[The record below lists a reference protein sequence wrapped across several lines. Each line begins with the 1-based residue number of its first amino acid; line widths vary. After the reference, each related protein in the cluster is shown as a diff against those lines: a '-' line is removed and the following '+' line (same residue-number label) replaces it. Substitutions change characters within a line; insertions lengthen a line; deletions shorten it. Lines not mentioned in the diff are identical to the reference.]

1 MCRGEFE
8 LERQD
13 MIERRKRPRRPL
25 PGCLLFHDHLV
36 ASLQAAQR
44 GDGGLAV
51 FYFAADGNSARE
63 IQDIAS
69 ELATR
74 FAYLRAACCID
85 QTAVAAVADHRFVAD
100 EALDFAAQ
108 ILAEVSGSLKLSGAG
123 VAVYPETAQDPDGLL
138 AAAALAAEQA
148 AKAGRGDRALPLAAA
163 PDVSK
168 IGILAAEAGAAAN
181 HPLMELE
188 DLELALQRGQLRLH
202 YQPQIEVSS
211 GRVIGAEALVRLCS
225 DSGTLELPGSIIPAA
240 EATGTITRIGEWV
253 LETACAQ
260 AADWANQGL
269 PPVSCAVNLSLAQVQ
284 QESQVARIVEIV
296 NKSGVK
302 PCQIEIELTETADPS
317 DTDEVCRRL
326 KPILDLGMH
335 LALDDLGTGY
345 ATLSLLRRLPVGKVK
360 IDRSFVAGLGQAG
373 DGIEDLRAIVEM
385 GQGLGLTVLAEGVE
399 RAEQYDTLRALGCDS
414 YQGYYF
420 SPALPA
426 PELAALIAR
435 NQSN

>member
-1 MCRGEFE
+1 
-8 LERQD
+8 

-25 PGCLLFHDHLV
+25 PDSLLFHDHLV

-44 GDGGLAV
+44 GDAGLAV
-51 FYFAADGNSARE
+51 IYFAADGHSAQE
-63 IQDIAS
+63 MQEIAS
-69 ELATR
+69 RLAGQ
-74 FAYLRAACCID
+74 FVDLRAACRID
-85 QTAVAAVADHRFVAD
+85 HKAVAAIADHCFVTD
-100 EALDFAAQ
+100 DALDFAAEV
-108 ILAEVSGSLKLSGAG
+108 LAEVGGSLKLSGAG

-138 AAAALAAEQA
+138 AAAAMAAER
-148 AKAGRGDRALPLAAA
+148 AGRPDPQDPA
-163 PDVSK
+163 PQTRPCGVSDV
-168 IGILAAEAGAAAN
+168 GIVAAEAGAAAN

-188 DLELALQRGQLRLH
+188 DLEDALQRGQLRLH
-202 YQPQIEVSS
+202 YQPQIEVCS
-211 GRVIGAEALVRLCS
+211 GRVIGAEALVRLYG

-284 QESQVARIVEIV
+284 EEAQVERIVEIV
-296 NKSGVK
+296 AESGVQ
-302 PCQIEIELTETADPS
+302 PDQIEIELTETADPS
-317 DTDEVCRRL
+317 NPDEVSKRL
-326 KPILDLGMH
+326 RPLRDLGMH

-345 ATLSLLRRLPVGKVK
+345 ATLSLLRRLPLDKVK
-360 IDRSFVAGLGQAG
+360 IDRSFLTGLGETG
-373 DGIEDLRAIVEM
+373 GGIDELRAIVEM

-399 RAEQYDTLRALGCDS
+399 RLEQYDALKALGCDS
-414 YQGYYF
+414 YQGYFF

-435 NQSN
+435 DPAG